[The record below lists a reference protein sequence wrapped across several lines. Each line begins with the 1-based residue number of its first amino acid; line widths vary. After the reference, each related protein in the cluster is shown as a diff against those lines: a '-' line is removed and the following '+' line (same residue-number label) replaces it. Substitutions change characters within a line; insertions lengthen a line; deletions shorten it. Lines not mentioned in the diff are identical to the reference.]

1 MNGRVQSKKSVKKHT
16 IWDGMRETV
25 FAVSPIADA
34 DIVRCAQKAGITFA
48 LIMDMKNVGIDNMDI
63 IPLELMPNL

>member
-1 MNGRVQSKKSVKKHT
+1 
-16 IWDGMRETV
+16 MRETV

-34 DIVRCAQKAGITFA
+34 DIVRCAQKAGITFV